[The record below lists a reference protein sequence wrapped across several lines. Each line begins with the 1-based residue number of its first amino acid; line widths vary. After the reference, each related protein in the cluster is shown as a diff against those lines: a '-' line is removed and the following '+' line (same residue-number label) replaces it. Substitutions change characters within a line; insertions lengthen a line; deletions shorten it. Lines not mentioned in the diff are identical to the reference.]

1 MKKLKEFLRKEGASL
16 VGYADMSEVA
26 NCGWKSGISIGM
38 KIDCS
43 IVNSI
48 EDGPNMEYYHEYYR
62 LNNKL
67 DKLAEIGVKFINH
80 LGYEAI
86 AQTRDYVEE
95 FGVYRTQVPHKTVAT
110 RAGLGW
116 IGKSALLVTSDYG
129 SAVRIT
135 SILTEIELPYDKP
148 ISESLCGNCS
158 VCKTQCPGEAISGK
172 NWNIHIDRDE
182 FFNALDCR
190 RTARQLSLERMDKQI
205 TLCGKCIV
213 ACPYTQKYLQRKIV

>member
-1 MKKLKEFLRKEGASL
+1 MEKLKEFLRKEGASL
-16 VGYADMSEVA
+16 VGYADMSEDA

-67 DKLAEIGVKFINH
+67 DKL
-80 LGYEAI
+80 
-86 AQTRDYVEE
+86 
-95 FGVYRTQVPHKTVAT
+95 
-110 RAGLGW
+110 
-116 IGKSALLVTSDYG
+116 
-129 SAVRIT
+129 
-135 SILTEIELPYDKP
+135 TEIDLPYDKP

-172 NWNIHIDRDE
+172 NWNVHIDRDE